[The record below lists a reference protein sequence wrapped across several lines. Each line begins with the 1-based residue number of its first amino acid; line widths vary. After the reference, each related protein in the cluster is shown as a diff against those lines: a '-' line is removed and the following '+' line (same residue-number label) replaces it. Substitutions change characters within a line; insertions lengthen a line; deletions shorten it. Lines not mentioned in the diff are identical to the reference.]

1 MAALF
6 PGERISLVEGVDAM
20 AARFDSLRNQRP
32 STCGAYSLSYLLP
45 ALGFERHEGVDL
57 AAEDYLAHLAGVV
70 IEDHE
75 VAPSAEV
82 ARVVAAG
89 ELTEAEAI
97 ERFPG
102 VWYRWP
108 MRASADPV
116 LQGTSPMGVARAIA
130 VGTDGSLATLPIAGR
145 DEGGE
150 PQLTPERWEGL
161 LGLLEARLADWRWH
175 GILNYQTDLALKP
188 NAPEYMAE
196 ALSREDAA
204 ERLPRDDWGVG
215 HFAGLVGVWRRP
227 WGERWL
233 LLMDTYKER
242 GFSGYQ
248 PQPAELIRR
257 TLIREDGRE
266 GGLLLVVPTDRVR
279 EAGAE
284 VERLGV
290 RLRPWSNG
298 SPEPEDWS
306 WELGR

>member
-1 MAALF
+1 
-6 PGERISLVEGVDAM
+6 M

-45 ALGFERHEGVDL
+45 ALGFERHGGVDL
-57 AAEDYLAHLAGVV
+57 AAEDYLAYLAGVV

-75 VAPSAEV
+75 VEPSADV
-82 ARVVAAG
+82 ARRVAGG
-89 ELTEAEAI
+89 ELTEAEAM
-97 ERFPG
+97 ERFPD

-130 VGTDGSLATLPIAGR
+130 VGTEGKLASLPVAGR
-145 DEGGE
+145 GESGE
-150 PQLTPERWEGL
+150 PQLTPDRWEGL
-161 LGLLEARLADWRWH
+161 LGLLEARLPDWHWH

-188 NAPEYMAE
+188 NSAEYTAE
-196 ALSREDAA
+196 ALSRPDAA

-215 HFAGLVGVWRRP
+215 HFAGLVGLWQRP

-266 GGLLLVVPTDRVR
+266 GGLLLVLPSDRVHDAAR
-279 EAGAE
+279 E
-284 VERLGV
+284 VEGLGV
-290 RLRPWSNG
+290 ALRPWSNG